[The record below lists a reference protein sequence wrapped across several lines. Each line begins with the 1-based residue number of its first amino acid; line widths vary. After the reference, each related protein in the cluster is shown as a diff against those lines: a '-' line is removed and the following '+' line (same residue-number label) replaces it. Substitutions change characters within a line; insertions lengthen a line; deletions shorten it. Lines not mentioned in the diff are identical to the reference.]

1 MIKKSIEKKLI
12 DNDLVARINKI
23 LNLIE
28 EMKTNLNLNVETK
41 TANQILR
48 ESKEG
53 PIQNKQKI
61 SSLLKRPGVT
71 VKTIQKHLDIVPEN
85 TINNEGIIK
94 EALIELEALIKYD
107 GYIKRQEKQVIK
119 ISKSEHIKIPKE
131 INYLKLKS
139 ISNEGREKLSSIN
152 PETLGQAMRIS
163 GVTPADIS
171 ILSVILTK

>member
-1 MIKKSIEKKLI
+1 M
-12 DNDLVARINKI
+12 
-23 LNLIE
+23 
-28 EMKTNLNLNVETK
+28 
-41 TANQILR
+41 
-48 ESKEG
+48 
-53 PIQNKQKI
+53 
-61 SSLLKRPGVT
+61 
-71 VKTIQKHLDIVPEN
+71 PEN
-85 TINNEGIIK
+85 TINNGGIIK

-119 ISKSEHIKIPKE
+119 ISKSEHIKIPKG

-171 ILSVILTK
+171 ILSVMLTK